1 MNKRLAMLQSMVASG
16 QADSF
21 VWYALA
27 IEYQNAQDLDQAL
40 ATFAELRQR
49 DPDYLPQYL
58 IAGQLHSRL
67 GRGHDAQDLFRAG
80 IALAQRQ
87 GDARALSELQG
98 ALEQETDGAGDSL
111 E

>member
-1 MNKRLAMLQSMVASG
+1 MNKRLAMLQSMTASG

-27 IEYQNAQDLDQAL
+27 LEYQNAQDFDQAL
-40 ATFAELRQR
+40 TTFAQLRQR

-67 GRGHDAQDLFRAG
+67 GRAEEAKDLFRAG

-98 ALEQETDGAGDSL
+98 ALEQEADEADDSSG
-111 E
+111 